1 MAYRIASILLGAF
14 ALGCFQTAPISSGPN
29 SDDGEEAS
37 TQTATS
43 DSLSDDTWT
52 ESSDTAQD
60 EFCQSM
66 WTADCSKWSQDH
78 KTPALA
84 HLSDFGLGDAVIT
97 DVSANLSIKNASYD
111 IAVIGL
117 ENTDAGERPF
127 LLVFQSSDPSVY
139 TISRTQP
146 KNAERI
152 FGLHRIA
159 DKAAWR
165 AITCDSDTPCRLV
178 QSKATSLEG
187 DGLEIAGGVD
197 PVPSIDPRRLAAGG
211 DSLGSRPVLVGRDV
225 VHLEEDGTWTTL
237 IEGEGDEAFNAAYR
251 PVSALDVLAVADRGK
266 IVHYSTE
273 GIETFETGTTDDFI
287 TGWARKNH
295 LNAAQSYLQIYAM
308 SAQGTAL
315 ATNSQGKSVLC
326 PTQIE
331 APVAIF
337 DEGLGSP
344 VQTVTANGERF
355 VVYKKDGT
363 VVRCPYLG
371 FDGKITGA
379 KNLYCG
385 IATNLFAWNEK
396 DVFAKPEAFCAID

>member
-29 SDDGEEAS
+29 SNDGEEAS
-37 TQTATS
+37 TQTATT
-43 DSLSDDTWT
+43 DSLSDDTGS
-52 ESSDTAQD
+52 ESADTTQD
-60 EFCQSM
+60 EFCQRM
-66 WTADCSKWSQDH
+66 WTADCSKWTQNR

-84 HLSDFGLGDAVIT
+84 HLSDFGLADAAIT
-97 DVSANLSIKNASYD
+97 DVSADLSIKEASYD
-111 IAVIGL
+111 IAVIGM
-117 ENTDAGERPF
+117 ENTDAGTRPF
-127 LLVFQSSDPSVY
+127 LLVFRSSDPTVY

-146 KNAERI
+146 KNVERI

-159 DKAAWR
+159 EKSAWR
-165 AITCDSDTPCRLV
+165 AITCDNTCRLV
-178 QSKATSLEG
+178 QSKATSLE
-187 DGLEIAGGVD
+187 DDDLRFVSGVD
-197 PVPSIDPRRLAAGG
+197 PVPSIAPQSLAASG
-211 DSLGSRPVLVGRDV
+211 DSLGSRPVLVGHDV

-237 IEGEGDEAFNAAYR
+237 IEGDDDEAFNAAYR
-251 PVSALDVLAVADRGK
+251 PVTALDVLAVADGGK

-273 GIETFETGTTDDFI
+273 GIDTVETGTTDDFV
-287 TGWARKNH
+287 TGWARKYH
-295 LNAAQSYLQIYAM
+295 LNAAQGHLQIYAM

-315 ATNSQGKSVLC
+315 ATDSQGNNVLC

-355 VVYKKDGT
+355 VVYQKDGT
-363 VVRCPYLG
+363 VMRCPYLG

-396 DVFAKPEAFCAID
+396 EVFAEKEAFCAID